1 MEDNQIIDLYFQ
13 RSEQAIEQTDAKY
26 GSYCFRIAYQ
36 ILTNREDAEESVN
49 DTYLAAWDAMPP
61 HRPPLLSAF
70 LGRITR
76 NLSIDRWR
84 SQNAEKRG
92 KGEFPLCLDELAG
105 CVSGE
110 PGIEQKEIAKETVAL
125 LNRFLLERP
134 ETERMVFLCRYWYM
148 DSVQEIS
155 EAFGFSQTKVTTMLY
170 RTRNKLRKA
179 LEKEGLL

>member
-1 MEDNQIIDLYFQ
+1 MEDSKIIDLYFQ
-13 RSEQAIEQTDAKY
+13 RSEQVIEQTDAKY

-125 LNRFLLERP
+125 LNRFLLEWP
-134 ETERMVFLCRYWYM
+134 ETERKVFLCRYWYM